1 MWVEVIGIIATLFIL
16 AGMCFKTLS
25 FWGSFWLR
33 LLNIIGS
40 TAFVAYGVLVPAIS
54 TAVLN
59 GALIFIN
66 GFYFI
71 KLLVDRKKG
80 KI

>member
-1 MWVEVIGIIATLFIL
+1 MWVEIIGIIATLFVL
-16 AGMCFKTLS
+16 CGMCFKTLT

-40 TAFVAYGVLVPAIS
+40 AIFVAYGVLVPAIS

-59 GALIFIN
+59 GALILVN

-71 KLLVDRKKG
+71 KLLLDRKKG